1 MLVLARRS
9 LRARLSR
16 IAATILGLAVAV
28 GFTVAAFGVAAQFDR
43 FVGAGTDQAAEATDA
58 IPKGAVVIAA
68 PAGGATQT
76 TAVDESLLARVRAVP
91 GVIEASGSYDQPIG
105 VRLPSGAQADVPV
118 VLRGL
123 VFTSAWSSDR
133 WRVVEGE
140 APTLN
145 DRPSGGDLPI
155 ALDAGGERS
164 ADATLGDRI
173 QLQTPIGG
181 VSARVVGLV
190 RPAGD
195 GGADSVGQVSSPVND
210 GATGAMSI
218 GVIDARV
225 VIDPRVLPALLDA
238 EGRLD
243 RITAIPVPG
252 TDLDE
257 LAARLRSSLPA
268 DLEVSS
274 AKDADAVTAQTV
286 QVISE
291 GVATAT
297 FAFAALSAA
306 VAALLV
312 SNTLAILVTQR
323 NRELALLR
331 CVGLTTAQAGRIVML
346 EAAMVG
352 IAGAALGLVLGI
364 PLSMVGASF
373 IQPGAQVGLLVTTQ
387 MVGAAVLVGVGV
399 TMVAAIV
406 PAFRASRVPPLA
418 ALVAADSAQRRGVVG
433 WAMTPL
439 LLAARA
445 LSPTTS
451 VRMAVDNAR
460 RDLRRSGATA
470 VTLIVGLGLIS
481 LVLTGSASIRAATQ
495 DQFVNASSAD
505 LYLERRGLVRISGD
519 AVDERLAAAG
529 VESGLV
535 SVLAVDGSLRGPS
548 GTIDQV
554 SASRLDAVPR
564 LFDLGLSGGAFPQGP
579 APPIADFNDADAG
592 TQGETDVGRAMLS
605 DGAAQTL
612 GVGVGGDVTLRSV
625 SGRERTL
632 RVVGTY
638 RGTAFVGPAVVERA
652 DAEAIAAD
660 GSFEVAAVD
669 VPDRFD
675 VADAAG
681 YFGRNLRGF
690 PKLRVHTPEEFAAL
704 NVGVANTVTRL
715 ALVVLS
721 GALLVGALG
730 AANTISLSVMERR
743 RELGLLRAVGATA
756 GQVRSLVRTEALVIC
771 GLAGLVGVS
780 AGVVTAVVAVGRAPA
795 EFAADPVV
803 PWLSL
808 GVVGVAALT
817 IGAVS
822 AALATRRQN
831 AGGPLDAL

>member
-1 MLVLARRS
+1 
-9 LRARLSR
+9 
-16 IAATILGLAVAV
+16 
-28 GFTVAAFGVAAQFDR
+28 
-43 FVGAGTDQAAEATDA
+43 
-58 IPKGAVVIAA
+58 
-68 PAGGATQT
+68 
-76 TAVDESLLARVRAVP
+76 
-91 GVIEASGSYDQPIG
+91 
-105 VRLPSGAQADVPV
+105 

-274 AKDADAVTAQTV
+274 AKDAAAVTAQTV

-373 IQPGAQVGLLVTTQ
+373 IQPGAQWL

-399 TMVAAIV
+399 TMFAAIV

-808 GVVGVAALT
+808 GFVGVAALT

>member
-1 MLVLARRS
+1 
-9 LRARLSR
+9 
-16 IAATILGLAVAV
+16 
-28 GFTVAAFGVAAQFDR
+28 
-43 FVGAGTDQAAEATDA
+43 
-58 IPKGAVVIAA
+58 
-68 PAGGATQT
+68 
-76 TAVDESLLARVRAVP
+76 
-91 GVIEASGSYDQPIG
+91 
-105 VRLPSGAQADVPV
+105 
-118 VLRGL
+118 
-123 VFTSAWSSDR
+123 
-133 WRVVEGE
+133 
-140 APTLN
+140 
-145 DRPSGGDLPI
+145 
-155 ALDAGGERS
+155 
-164 ADATLGDRI
+164 
-173 QLQTPIGG
+173 
-181 VSARVVGLV
+181 
-190 RPAGD
+190 
-195 GGADSVGQVSSPVND
+195 
-210 GATGAMSI
+210 
-218 GVIDARV
+218 
-225 VIDPRVLPALLDA
+225 
-238 EGRLD
+238 
-243 RITAIPVPG
+243 
-252 TDLDE
+252 
-257 LAARLRSSLPA
+257 
-268 DLEVSS
+268 
-274 AKDADAVTAQTV
+274 
-286 QVISE
+286 
-291 GVATAT
+291 
-297 FAFAALSAA
+297 
-306 VAALLV
+306 
-312 SNTLAILVTQR
+312 
-323 NRELALLR
+323 
-331 CVGLTTAQAGRIVML
+331 
-346 EAAMVG
+346 MVG

-399 TMVAAIV
+399 TMFAAIV

-632 RVVGTY
+632 RVIGTY